1 MADQV
6 TIAKVYVEKAAYHF
20 DKPFDYLVPE
30 QLSATLQR
38 GCRVVVPFGNGNR
51 RRQGLVDGIDTV
63 PAPEKALKPVLLQ
76 IDTEP
81 VFSEEMFR
89 LARFMVINTFCTFY
103 DAVKTILPNGLNMN
117 LSQEYRLTRIPEED
131 ELSGFTFEERNLI
144 AFLRKEKT
152 DRELDEYLAL
162 QKSTGKH
169 KLVDGLIAKGIVAV
183 SDSAKQKVSDKNI
196 ALLRLSDEYLNG
208 DWEGKLTPKQ
218 KEVVTFLEQNITADK
233 KEVMYFCGVGEGV
246 LRTLVQRQ
254 VCTYVQKMV
263 YRIPDAGDGKAESLE
278 QIALSPAQQEVF
290 DGISALLREHKAQV
304 ALLHG
309 VTGSGKTQVFIKLIE
324 QVIKNGEQALM
335 LVPEISLTPQMVD
348 RFKALFGEQ
357 VAVMHSSLS
366 LGERLDEFKRIR
378 DGKASIVVGTRSAVF
393 APFQKIGIIIMD
405 EEGEP
410 SYKSEAAPRYHT
422 REIAKFRCVEHQA
435 LLLLASATPS
445 VESRYK
451 AQEGVY
457 RYFELKERYADAD
470 LPEVFLVDMKEEE
483 RQANVASLS
492 GMLQKEI
499 RKNLERGEQTILFI
513 NRRGYQTAMQCI
525 DCGEAV
531 KCPHCDAALT
541 YHRDNGYMMCH
552 YCGHS
557 ARPPKECPSCGGQH
571 LKLTGLGTQKLQEE
585 LESLF
590 PQARVLRMD
599 TDTTYSRYA
608 YGENFEAFGRREYDI
623 LLGTQMIAKGL
634 DFPNVT
640 LVGVLNADAGLYA
653 PDYRSAER
661 VFSLITQVVG
671 RSGRAQKSGR
681 AYIQTYLPEHPVISF
696 AAQQDYESFFGD
708 EIAARKIL
716 RYPPFCDVC
725 TVSFSGTDPNAVAAA
740 AKQFLRIMR
749 RQAEG
754 YTGKLSFQALGPM
767 KAAMYK
773 MGGKY
778 REKIVIKC
786 RCTSAFKQYLRHCLF
801 AVSREKSFRRITVY
815 ADVNGDINS

>member
-1 MADQV
+1 M
-6 TIAKVYVEKAAYHF
+6 
-20 DKPFDYLVPE
+20 
-30 QLSATLQR
+30 
-38 GCRVVVPFGNGNR
+38 
-51 RRQGLVDGIDTV
+51 
-63 PAPEKALKPVLLQ
+63 
-76 IDTEP
+76 
-81 VFSEEMFR
+81 
-89 LARFMVINTFCTFY
+89 
-103 DAVKTILPNGLNMN
+103 
-117 LSQEYRLTRIPEED
+117 
-131 ELSGFTFEERNLI
+131 
-144 AFLRKEKT
+144 
-152 DRELDEYLAL
+152 
-162 QKSTGKH
+162 
-169 KLVDGLIAKGIVAV
+169 IAKGIVAV

-335 LVPEISLTPQMVD
+335 LVPEISLTPQMVG

-608 YGENFEAFGRREYDI
+608 YGENFEAFGR
-623 LLGTQMIAKGL
+623 
-634 DFPNVT
+634 
-640 LVGVLNADAGLYA
+640 ADG
-653 PDYRSAER
+653 
-661 VFSLITQVVG
+661 G
-671 RSGRAQKSGR
+671 
-681 AYIQTYLPEHPVISF
+681 
-696 AAQQDYESFFGD
+696 
-708 EIAARKIL
+708 
-716 RYPPFCDVC
+716 
-725 TVSFSGTDPNAVAAA
+725 AV
-740 AKQFLRIMR
+740 
-749 RQAEG
+749 
-754 YTGKLSFQALGPM
+754 
-767 KAAMYK
+767 
-773 MGGKY
+773 
-778 REKIVIKC
+778 
-786 RCTSAFKQYLRHCLF
+786 
-801 AVSREKSFRRITVY
+801 
-815 ADVNGDINS
+815 